1 MTVAWTR
8 LVAARVG
15 LAVIYVKGRTNG
27 DTENEQ
33 LEETEE
39 NQARG
44 MSWKPS
50 KEIFQ
55 RESELLGPMP
65 CLVT

>member
-8 LVAARVG
+8 LGAAKVG

-27 DTENEQ
+27 ETENEH

-39 NQARG
+39 NQVRG
-44 MSWKPS
+44 MS
-50 KEIFQ
+50 
-55 RESELLGPMP
+55 
-65 CLVT
+65 